1 MNACLQHSFITENRT
16 PNSNVIMELIQR
28 TKDVVSELDQFQYRR
43 MRKLMYLDDKE
54 ARLAGVESSTNEE
67 VGCEV
72 DELFIADPRT
82 EAAML
87 TDAAELISQS
97 SDPSR
102 SGTMERANAR
112 QSADNRTL
120 ISVGGATSDG
130 REGSVASA
138 GRGSMSFVDTETPST
153 STSQSISRNQS
164 MNGTGE
170 RQAMTTLAEEA
181 QDKINTLRWSKF
193 STLRTTKV
201 ISREVEEYKRDD
213 NIYEQMVGYKRL
225 RQQHHKELKQ
235 LEERCKVEGA
245 TLQQKQDKEYDQLL
259 ITCQKEQQKVRTQVQ
274 VEMEKQRRENEEAMR
289 KFRKQKLLSHE
300 HQYKSF
306 VSCQKKEYKYNKDRT
321 KAVRPLSYSVLIG
334 ACN

>member
-1 MNACLQHSFITENRT
+1 M

-54 ARLAGVESSTNEE
+54 ARLAGETSTNEE
-67 VGCEV
+67 GGGEV

-87 TDAAELISQS
+87 TEAAELISQS

-102 SGTMERANAR
+102 SGTMEKASAR

-120 ISVGGATSDG
+120 ISVGGTNSEG
-130 REGSVASA
+130 REGSVASV
-138 GRGSMSFVDTETPST
+138 GRGSMSFVDTEIPST
-153 STSQSISRNQS
+153 SNSQSISRNQS
-164 MNGTGE
+164 MIGAGMH
-170 RQAMTTLAEEA
+170 AMTEEA

-259 ITCQKEQQKVRTQVQ
+259 VTCQKECQKVRTQVQ
-274 VEMEKQRRENEEAMR
+274 VDLERQRRDNEEAMR

-306 VSCQKKEYKYNKDRT
+306 VACQKKEYNYNKERI
-321 KAVRPLSYSVLIG
+321 KAVSQLMLFNI
-334 ACN
+334 CN